1 MVLFALT
8 GLKLAA
14 VLAAMGLL
22 IAILMMRSYRYFSR
36 SKQTESHL
44 VHTARPEE
52 QKPRHNL
59 VKPDEMLRW
68 EVQMHETAR
77 ELSGK
82 LDSKMVAL
90 QHLINDAD
98 RAAERLEKDL
108 GQEAD
113 APE

>member
-1 MVLFALT
+1 MVLFALS

-14 VLAAMGLL
+14 VLAAMALL
-22 IAILMMRSYRYFSR
+22 IAILLMRSHRYFSR
-36 SKQTESHL
+36 SKQAESHL
-44 VHTARPEE
+44 VRTARPEQ
-52 QKPRHNL
+52 QKARHNL
-59 VKPDEMLRW
+59 GKPDEMIRW
-68 EVQMHETAR
+68 ETQMHETAR

-98 RAAERLEKDL
+98 RAAARLEKDL
-108 GQEAD
+108 GRQAD